1 MIALAVFAMLAA
13 FVSGVFVIGLL
24 SNSRKASKYSRIPPD
39 QLSLPMQGNAEKRGE
54 MASAHR

>member
-1 MIALAVFAMLAA
+1 MIALAVFAMLGA

-24 SNSRKASKYSRIPPD
+24 SKSKKTSKYSPPSPD
-39 QLSLPMQGNAEKRGE
+39 QLSLPMQENTEKPGE